1 MSITI
6 AMPRMSADPELTTA
20 QSKYVES
27 LARAGASV
35 RWVELADPEKAVA
48 VALECAGLLLP
59 GGGDIHGALP
69 PEETFLLRAFW
80 EARRPILGICRGMQA
95 LNVFRGG
102 TLRSGVPGHQLPEG
116 DMVHPTRAEGLMAAL
131 LWPCPV
137 VNSNHHQAVD
147 RAGEGLRLCQWAMD
161 GTAEALYAPDRPVL
175 GVQWHPERQSFALR
189 REDAADGAPVFR
201 WFRDALTNGGA
212 SLYNGN

>member
-1 MSITI
+1 MRKPANTVFLWGS
-6 AMPRMSADPELTTA
+6 PEN
-20 QSKYVES
+20 YPNY
-27 LARAGASV
+27 RA
-35 RWVELADPEKAVA
+35 
-48 VALECAGLLLP
+48 ALESVGLRPVAGRSLMAALGCGGLLLP

-147 RAGEGLRLCQWAMD
+147 RACGSANGRWTARRRRCTPRIARYWVYS
-161 GTAEALYAPDRPVL
+161 GTRSARALPCGGRTPPTA
-175 GVQWHPERQSFALR
+175 R
-189 REDAADGAPVFR
+189 RCS
-201 WFRDALTNGGA
+201 GG
-212 SLYNGN
+212 SETH

>member
-1 MSITI
+1 MRVVI
-6 AMPRMSADPELTTA
+6 AMPRMSTDPEPTVA
-20 QSKYVES
+20 QSKYMES
-27 LARAGASV
+27 LARAGAGM
-35 RWVELADPEKAVA
+35 RWVELNDPEQAVQD
-48 VALECAGLLLP
+48 ALTCDGLLLP

-80 EARRPILGICRGMQA
+80 ETRRPILGICRGMQA

-147 RAGEGLRLCQWAMD
+147 RAGEGLRLCQWALD

-212 SLYNGN
+212 SLYNGD